1 MATFAKRARSWQAKV
16 CRKGIRRTATFP
28 TKIQA
33 QEWASKTENEIISGH
48 YGLGVRKT
56 LAEAIDAYLKANEDR
71 KGVKYEQTRL
81 QAFKRD
87 EAALCAKVLPA
98 LTIADFIAFRDA
110 RMAQV
115 APATVRRE
123 FSLLGGVF
131 SYAVERQWL
140 QSNPLRD
147 VKKPQSPPA
156 RRRGVSQ
163 AEIDAMVKALGPDGV
178 GRQIALCFLLGI
190 ETGMRQGEM
199 LSLTWDQVDLK
210 QRVVTLLKTKN
221 GDSRQVPLTVMAV
234 SIIRSLTCF
243 ADDAVSLP
251 PEGKGLGGPLFT
263 VASGSLDTLFRRAR
277 DAAALVCPSVATLHF
292 HDSRSEAVTR
302 LSKKLDVLELARVIG
317 HRDMRSLLIYFSP
330 QAADLAKKL

>member
-1 MATFAKRARSWQAKV
+1 MATFAKRAGSWQAKV
-16 CRKGIRRTATFP
+16 CRKGIKRTATFP

-81 QAFKRD
+81 RAFKRD

-123 FSLLGGVF
+123 FALLGGVF

-140 QSNPLRD
+140 QINVLRE
-147 VKKPQSPPA
+147 VKRPQSPKA
-156 RRRGVSQ
+156 RRRGVAQ
-163 AEIDAMVKALGPDGV
+163 DEIDAMVQALGDN
-178 GRQIALCFLLGI
+178 QIARAFLLAI

-199 LSLTWDQVDLK
+199 LSLTWDQVHLK
-210 QRVVTLLKTKN
+210 ERYVRLIDSKN
-221 GDSRQVPLTVMAV
+221 GDVREVPLSLEAV
-234 SIIRSLTCF
+234 RIIKSMPK
-243 ADDAVSLP
+243 DSDYV
-251 PEGKGLGGPLFT
+251 FT
-263 VASGSLDTLFRRAR
+263 IGAGSLDTLFRRAR
-277 DAAALVCPSVATLHF
+277 DGAALVVPSVATLHF
-292 HDSRSEAVTR
+292 HDSRSEGITR
-302 LSKKLDVLELARVIG
+302 LSKKLNVLELARVVG
-317 HRDMRSLLIYFSP
+317 HRDLRSLMIYYAPSV
-330 QAADLAKKL
+330 QDLAKKL

>member
-81 QAFKRD
+81 KAFKRD

-163 AEIDAMVKALGPDGV
+163 AEIDAIVQALGDSE
-178 GRQIALCFLLGI
+178 IAKAFLLAI

-199 LSLTWDQVDLK
+199 LGLTWDWVHLK
-210 QRVVTLLKTKN
+210 ERFVSTPSKN
-221 GDSRQVPLTVMAV
+221 GDVRDVPLSLEAV
-234 SIIRSLTCF
+234 KILKSMPKDS
-243 ADDAVSLP
+243 DYV
-251 PEGKGLGGPLFT
+251 FT
-263 VASGSLDTLFRRAR
+263 IGAGSLDTLFRRAR
-277 DAAALVCPSVATLHF
+277 DGAALVVPSVATLHF
-292 HDSRSEAVTR
+292 HDSRSEGITR
-302 LSKKLDVLELARVIG
+302 LSKKLNVLELARVVG
-317 HRDMRSLLIYFSP
+317 HRDLRSLMIYYAPSV
-330 QAADLAKKL
+330 QDLAKKL